1 MSDEDESLRDFVLRL
16 AKAELHIHIEGSLEP
31 ELMLELANNNGIQLP
46 FDSVEAIRA
55 AYDFSNLQD
64 FLDLYYAGLTVLQTE
79 EDFFKLA
86 CAYFQRM
93 QQENVGSVE
102 VFFDPQA
109 HTERGVSLDTLMS
122 GLLRAVREFK
132 SEEFSVSLILCFLR
146 HLSEAEAFA
155 TLESADPYRSS
166 ILGVGLDSSELGN
179 PPSKFKRVFDAA
191 RQQGYKLVAHAGE
204 EGPPEYV
211 WEALDVLGVHRIDH
225 GNRALE
231 DVALVR
237 RLRNDGIPLTVC
249 PLSNVKLCVVD
260 ELRHHPLKR
269 MLELGLLA
277 TVNSD
282 DPAYFGGYL
291 CDNYV
296 SVGNALDLS
305 RDELHT
311 LSQNSLRAKFE
322 E

>member
-64 FLDLYYAGLTVLQTE
+64 FLDLYYSGLAVLQTE

-86 CAYFQRM
+86 CTYFQRM
-93 QQENVGSVE
+93 QRENVGSVE

-122 GLLRAVREFK
+122 GLLRAVGEYK

-211 WEALDVLGVHRIDH
+211 WEALDVLGVQRIDH

-311 LSQNSLRAKFE
+311 LSHNSLRAKFE